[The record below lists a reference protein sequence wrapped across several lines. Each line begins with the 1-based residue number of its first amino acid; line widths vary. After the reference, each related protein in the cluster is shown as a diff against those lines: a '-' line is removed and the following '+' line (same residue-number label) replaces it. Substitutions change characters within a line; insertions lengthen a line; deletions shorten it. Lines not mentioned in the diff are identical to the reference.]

1 MSVQVKGSGTIGGLD
16 EGLVVSGI
24 VTSSTQ
30 INVGSNIKLGNA
42 GIVTA
47 TSLDI
52 SGDIDVDGHTNLDN
66 VSIAGIVTVTNTGD
80 NLLLLN
86 STSGSAKIKFY
97 ENGNNRFNIETL
109 NGSGGL
115 MFYDVPSGT
124 ERARIDAS
132 GRVLIGQTSSING
145 IFGSPPPRFSVSTN
159 QASPAIFATYSNNS
173 YASRIDLIKSRNAT
187 VGSHT
192 VVQDG
197 DGLGEIYFGG
207 SDGDQFHGGALI
219 QAVVESGVGNDD
231 MPANLRFYTNGGAT
245 TVTERLRID
254 SLGNIGMNT
263 TTASDSTGNCRAYTF
278 SRSDANGQVRL
289 ILKNIAT
296 GFGNGAGFHQ
306 GIDGANVFIENRTN
320 GGYLDFTTNNSGS
333 IETRV
338 RITSGGDVGVNG
350 GSDIER
356 KVDIVTSN
364 GNSVLIR
371 PNTGGDNAQGNAN
384 VVNNSLIFRM
394 PYGENAGSSS
404 NAGAR
409 IGIVFTG
416 RNDGSGYVDNPSKS
430 ASVYGISEDDSA
442 GYTRKMGLGFFTS
455 PFDAAQTEKM
465 RISANGYVT
474 TPLQPAFAARLGTNT
489 DITSNT
495 GNDLVFS
502 VQEFDNSSNYN
513 TSNGRFTAPV
523 AGKYYFGVQIYA
535 GFNGA
540 GVRVMHAS
548 FRVNGTSVAQ
558 TDMFGGASNHGGTHY
573 HPTAVGHMFRNLN
586 ANDYVT
592 FNLGGF
598 SHTGGQAIL
607 YASTGNRFFG
617 YLVG

>member
-24 VTSSTQ
+24 VTATSFSGD
-30 INVGSNIKLGNA
+30 GSNLTGVTQVGGASSVTFNDHVAANFGTDRDLEIYHNGTHAVISNTTGNLHIKDNSIKLQDESANQMIVATGGQGVQLYHNA
-42 GIVTA
+42 STKLETTASGISVTGA
-47 TSLDI
+47 ITA
-52 SGDIDVDGHTNLDN
+52 SGT
-66 VSIAGIVTVTNTGD
+66 
-80 NLLLLN
+80 
-86 STSGSAKIKFY
+86 
-97 ENGNNRFNIETL
+97 IETT
-109 NGSGGL
+109 GSEL
-115 MFYDVPSGT
+115 KITGT
-124 ERARIDAS
+124 EPRLTFTDTDNNPDFQLWANA
-132 GRVLIGQTSSING
+132 Q
-145 IFGSPPPRFSVSTN
+145 RFSIYDSTN
-159 QASPAIFATYSNNS
+159 SAT
-173 YASRIDLIKSRNAT
+173 RI
-187 VGSHT
+187 
-192 VVQDG
+192 
-197 DGLGEIYFGG
+197 
-207 SDGDQFHGGALI
+207 
-219 QAVVESGVGNDD
+219 
-231 MPANLRFYTNGGAT
+231 
-245 TVTERLRID
+245 RID
-254 SLGNIGMNT
+254 SSGNIGMNT
-263 TTASDSTGNCRAYTF
+263 TTASDSTGNCRAYIF
-278 SRSDANGQVRL
+278 SRSDANGQVRI

-296 GFGNGAGFHQ
+296 GFGNGVGYHQ

-320 GGYLDFTTNNSGS
+320 SGYLSFSTNGGS
-333 IETRV
+333 IEERL

-350 GSDIER
+350 GSDVER

-371 PNTGGDNAQGNAN
+371 PNTGGDNSRGNAN

-430 ASVYGISEDDSA
+430 ASIYGISEDDSA
-442 GYTRKMGLGFFTS
+442 GYTRKMGMGFFTS
-455 PFDAAQTEKM
+455 PFDASQTEKM

-535 GFNGA
+535 GFNGT
-540 GVRVMHAS
+540 GVRVMHAN